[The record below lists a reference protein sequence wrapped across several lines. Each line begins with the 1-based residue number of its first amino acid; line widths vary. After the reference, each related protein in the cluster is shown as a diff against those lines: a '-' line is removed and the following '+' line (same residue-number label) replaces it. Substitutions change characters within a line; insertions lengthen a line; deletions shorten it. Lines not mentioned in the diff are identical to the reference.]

1 MDAKLM
7 ETVFGYSLDKQC
19 TGLLVILKKVILMTS
34 FEMDILIRITTDKK
48 ILPPLVDIKF
58 NHRASPSE

>member
-19 TGLLVILKKVILMTS
+19 TGLLVILKNVILVTS
-34 FEMDILIRITTDKK
+34 FKMDILIRITTDKK
-48 ILPPLVDIKF
+48 ILPPLVDIQF

>member
-7 ETVFGYSLDKQC
+7 GTVFGYSLDKQC

-48 ILPPLVDIKF
+48 FYPL
-58 NHRASPSE
+58 